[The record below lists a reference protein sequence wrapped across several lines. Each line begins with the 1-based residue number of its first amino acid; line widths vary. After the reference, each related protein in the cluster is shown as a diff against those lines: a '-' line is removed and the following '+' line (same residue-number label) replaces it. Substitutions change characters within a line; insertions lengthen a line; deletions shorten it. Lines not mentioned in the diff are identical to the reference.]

1 MTLEVV
7 LLIVLVVLAAAALIV
22 GIRRSG
28 SQAELCA
35 AIEKSLERTER
46 LMREEFA
53 RSREEGS
60 HNSKESRDE
69 LSSRLQEFGQLL
81 VSQMAQFAGFQKSQ
95 LDIFSTN
102 LMTMGQNNETKL
114 EQMRQTVEERLQAL
128 QNDNTQKLEQMRV
141 TVDEKLHA
149 TLEQRLGDS
158 FKIVSE
164 RLELVHKGLG
174 EMQTLASGV
183 GDLKRVLTNIKTRG
197 GWGEIQLGNLLEQL
211 LTPEQYAP
219 NVATKPSTQ
228 ERVDFAIRLPG
239 REGAEGTPV
248 WLPIDAKFPQE
259 DYQRLLDAQERA
271 STLEV
276 EEASRALETRLR
288 QEARKIHD
296 KYINPPHTTDF
307 GIMFL
312 PTEGL
317 FAEAIRRPGLL
328 ESLQRECRVAIMG
341 PTTLGAILNSLQM
354 GFRTLAIEQRSS
366 EVWSVLGAVKA
377 EFAKFG
383 GVLEKVQKK
392 LQEASNTVEQA
403 ATRSR
408 VLQRKLK
415 KVQELPAEQDVKR
428 LEEGPVDP
436 VNQPLEQVSA
446 RTDH

>member
-1 MTLEVV
+1 MLEVLLAV
-7 LLIVLVVLAAAALIV
+7 LILLVAASLVI
-22 GIRRSG
+22 ILRRST
-28 SQAELCA
+28 SQTELCSV
-35 AIEKSLERTER
+35 IEKSLERTER

-53 RSREEGS
+53 RSREEA
-60 HNSKESRDE
+60 SRSASQAREE
-69 LSSRLQEFGQLL
+69 LACRLREFGQLL
-81 VSQMAQFAGFQKSQ
+81 GSQMAQFAALQKSQ

-102 LMTMGQNNETKL
+102 LVNLGQANETGL
-114 EQMRQTVEERLQAL
+114 EKMRQTVEARLQSL
-128 QNDNTQKLEQMRV
+128 QTDNAQKLEQMRA

-149 TLEQRLGDS
+149 TLEQRLGES

-211 LTPEQYAP
+211 LTPEQYAA
-219 NVATKPSTQ
+219 NVATSPSTL

-239 REGAEGTPV
+239 REAGEGTPV

-259 DYQRLLDAQERA
+259 DYQRLLEAQERA
-271 STLEV
+271 STSAI
-276 EEASRALETRLR
+276 EEASRALEARLR
-288 QEARKIHD
+288 LEARKIRD

-328 ESLQRECRVAIMG
+328 ESLQRECRVTIMG
-341 PTTLGAILNSLQM
+341 PTTLGAVLNSLQM
-354 GFRTLAIEQRSS
+354 GFRTLAIERRSS

-383 GVLEKVQKK
+383 GVLDKVQKK
-392 LQEASNTVEQA
+392 LQEASNTVEKA

-415 KVQELPAEQDVKR
+415 KVQELPADQDTKR
-428 LEEGPVDP
+428 LEEGDSGRMSDP
-436 VNQPLEQVSA
+436 LGDYV
-446 RTDH
+446 TDSKPPA